1 MSEEKTIQ
9 LKVDE
14 AVNKEEEEEVEQEEV
29 EVEGNEEEEQKNEN
43 QEQNEGNENQ
53 GQNGGQN
60 KIELKQE
67 DDDEEEAADVEE
79 NNNNNNRIV
88 LQDAKKNKDEYY
100 LSNEIKVNVEWF
112 IDDNENVDILFCTNT
127 QQKLVLHWGVSNAN
141 SQGKWSHI
149 DSLCYPPLS
158 KDFDDFAIQTDF
170 SYLEGDNTQQ
180 KIRIKFPKD
189 DVSSLNFVFLERDSN
204 RWHNNGNKDYH
215 INLN

>member
-9 LKVDE
+9 LKVDEE
-14 AVNKEEEEEVEQEEV
+14 AVNKEEEEEVEQEEA
-29 EVEGNEEEEQKNEN
+29 EGNEEEERKNEN
-43 QEQNEGNENQ
+43 QEPNEGNENQ
-53 GQNGGQN
+53 D
-60 KIELKQE
+60 KMVLKQE
-67 DDDEEEAADVEE
+67 DDDEEEAVDVEG
-79 NNNNNNRIV
+79 NNNNRIV
-88 LQDAKKNKDEYY
+88 LPDAKKNKDEYY

-149 DSLCYPPLS
+149 DSECYPPLS

-204 RWHNNGNKDYH
+204 RWYNNGNNDYH

>member
-9 LKVDE
+9 LKVDDK
-14 AVNKEEEEEVEQEEV
+14 KEEEEEEGEQEEA
-29 EVEGNEEEEQKNEN
+29 EGKEEEEQKDEN

-53 GQNGGQN
+53 EQDDNQN

-79 NNNNNNRIV
+79 NNNNRIV

-127 QQKLVLHWGVSNAN
+127 QKKLVLHWGVSNAN

-149 DSLCYPPLS
+149 DSFCYPPLS

>member
-1 MSEEKTIQ
+1 MQEEMPIQ
-9 LKVDE
+9 LKVDEE
-14 AVNKEEEEEVEQEEV
+14 AVNKEEEEEVEQEEA
-29 EVEGNEEEEQKNEN
+29 EGNEEEERKNEGRERN
-43 QEQNEGNENQ
+43 GGDEGREQNKN
-53 GQNGGQN
+53 QN
-60 KIELKQE
+60 KIVLKQD
-67 DDDEEEAADVEE
+67 DDDEEEAADDEG
-79 NNNNNNRIV
+79 NNNNRIV
-88 LQDAKKNKDEYY
+88 LPDAKKNKAEYY

-127 QQKLVLHWGVSNAN
+127 QKKLILHWGVSNAN

-149 DSLCYPPLS
+149 DSECYPPLS

-204 RWHNNGNKDYH
+204 RWYNNENKDYH

>member
-9 LKVDE
+9 LKVDDKKE
-14 AVNKEEEEEVEQEEV
+14 EEEEEVEQEEA
-29 EVEGNEEEEQKNEN
+29 EGNEEEERKNEN
-43 QEQNEGNENQ
+43 QEPNEGNENQ

-60 KIELKQE
+60 KIELRQE
-67 DDDEEEAADVEE
+67 DDDEEEAVDVEE
-79 NNNNNNRIV
+79 NDNNRIV
-88 LQDAKKNKDEYY
+88 LPDAKKNKAEYY

-149 DSLCYPPLS
+149 DSECYPPSS

-204 RWHNNGNKDYH
+204 TWYNNGNKDYH

>member
-9 LKVDE
+9 LKVDEE
-14 AVNKEEEEEVEQEEV
+14 AVNKEEEEEVEQEEA
-29 EVEGNEEEEQKNEN
+29 EGNEEEEQKDEN

-53 GQNGGQN
+53 EQNENQN

-79 NNNNNNRIV
+79 NNNNSIV
-88 LQDAKKNKDEYY
+88 LQDVKKNKDEYY

-204 RWHNNGNKDYH
+204 RWYNNGKKDYH

>member
-9 LKVDE
+9 LKVDEE
-14 AVNKEEEEEVEQEEV
+14 AVNKEEEEEVEQEEA
-29 EVEGNEEEEQKNEN
+29 EGNEEEERKNENQEPNEGNEN
-43 QEQNEGNENQ
+43 QEQNKN
-53 GQNGGQN
+53 QN
-60 KIELKQE
+60 KMVLKQE
-67 DDDEEEAADVEE
+67 DDDEEEAVDVEG
-79 NNNNNNRIV
+79 NNNNRIV
-88 LQDAKKNKDEYY
+88 LPDAKKNKDEYY

-149 DSLCYPPLS
+149 DSECYPPSS

>member
-1 MSEEKTIQ
+1 MQEEMPIQ

-14 AVNKEEEEEVEQEEV
+14 EAVKKEEEEEEGEQEEA
-29 EVEGNEEEEQKNEN
+29 EGNEEEEQKDEN

-53 GQNGGQN
+53 EQKENQN

-79 NNNNNNRIV
+79 NNNNNRIV

-127 QQKLVLHWGVSNAN
+127 QKKLILHWGVSNAN

-149 DSLCYPPLS
+149 DSLCYPPSS

-189 DVSSLNFVFLERDSN
+189 DASSFNFVFLEKDSN
-204 RWHNNGNKDYH
+204 TWYNNGNKDYH

>member
-9 LKVDE
+9 LKVDEE
-14 AVNKEEEEEVEQEEV
+14 AVNKEEEEEVEQEEA
-29 EVEGNEEEEQKNEN
+29 EGNEEEEQKNEN
-43 QEQNEGNENQ
+43 QEKNEGNENQ

-60 KIELKQE
+60 KIE
-67 DDDEEEAADVEE
+67 DDDEEEAVDVEE
-79 NNNNNNRIV
+79 NDNNRIV
-88 LQDAKKNKDEYY
+88 LPDAKKNKAEYY

-127 QQKLVLHWGVSNAN
+127 QKKLVLHWGVSNAN

-149 DSLCYPPLS
+149 DSLNYPPS
-158 KDFDDFAIQTDF
+158 SRDFDDFAIQTDF

-204 RWHNNGNKDYH
+204 RWHNNGNNDYH

>member
-9 LKVDE
+9 LKVDDKKE
-14 AVNKEEEEEVEQEEV
+14 EEEEEVEQEEA
-29 EVEGNEEEEQKNEN
+29 EGNEEEERKNEN
-43 QEQNEGNENQ
+43 QEPNEGNENQ

-60 KIELKQE
+60 KIGQE
-67 DDDEEEAADVEE
+67 DDDEEEAVDVEE
-79 NNNNNNRIV
+79 NDNNRIV
-88 LQDAKKNKDEYY
+88 LPDAKKNKDEYY

-149 DSLCYPPLS
+149 DSECYPPLS

-204 RWHNNGNKDYH
+204 TWYNNGNKDYH

>member
-9 LKVDE
+9 LKVDDKKE
-14 AVNKEEEEEVEQEEV
+14 EEEEEVEQEEA
-29 EVEGNEEEEQKNEN
+29 EGNEEEERKNEN
-43 QEQNEGNENQ
+43 QEPNEGNENQ

-60 KIELKQE
+60 KIELRQV
-67 DDDEEEAADVEE
+67 DDDEEEAVDVEE
-79 NNNNNNRIV
+79 NDNNRIV
-88 LQDAKKNKDEYY
+88 LPDAKKNKAEYY

-112 IDDNENVDILFCTNT
+112 IDGNENVDILFCTNT
-127 QQKLVLHWGVSNAN
+127 QKKLVLHWGVSNAN

-149 DSLCYPPLS
+149 DSECYPPSS

-204 RWHNNGNKDYH
+204 TWYNNGNKDYH

>member
-14 AVNKEEEEEVEQEEV
+14 VAVKKEEEEEEVEQEEA
-29 EVEGNEEEEQKNEN
+29 EGNEEEEQKDEN

-53 GQNGGQN
+53 EQNENQN

-79 NNNNNNRIV
+79 NNNNRIV

-149 DSLCYPPLS
+149 DSLNYPPS
-158 KDFDDFAIQTDF
+158 SRDFDDFAIQTDF

>member
-9 LKVDE
+9 LKVDDKKE
-14 AVNKEEEEEVEQEEV
+14 EEEEEVEQEEA
-29 EVEGNEEEEQKNEN
+29 EGNEEEERKNENQEPNEGNEN
-43 QEQNEGNENQ
+43 QEQNKN
-53 GQNGGQN
+53 QN
-60 KIELKQE
+60 KI
-67 DDDEEEAADVEE
+67 DDEEEAADYEE
-79 NNNNNNRIV
+79 NNNNNRIV
-88 LQDAKKNKDEYY
+88 LPDAKKNKHEYY

-149 DSLCYPPLS
+149 DSLCYPPSS
-158 KDFDDFAIQTDF
+158 KNFDDFAIQTDF

-204 RWHNNGNKDYH
+204 TWYNNGNKDYH

>member
-9 LKVDE
+9 LKVDDKKE
-14 AVNKEEEEEVEQEEV
+14 EEEEEVEQEEA
-29 EVEGNEEEEQKNEN
+29 EGNEEEERKNENQEPNEGNEN
-43 QEQNEGNENQ
+43 QEQNKN
-53 GQNGGQN
+53 QN
-60 KIELKQE
+60 KMVLKQE
-67 DDDEEEAADVEE
+67 DDDEEEAVDVEG
-79 NNNNNNRIV
+79 NNNNRTV
-88 LQDAKKNKDEYY
+88 SQDAKKNKAEYY

-149 DSLCYPPLS
+149 DSFCYPPSS

-170 SYLEGDNTQQ
+170 SYLQGDNTQQ
-180 KIRIKFPKD
+180 KIHIKFPKD

-204 RWHNNGNKDYH
+204 TWYNNGNKDYH

>member
-9 LKVDE
+9 LKVDDKKE
-14 AVNKEEEEEVEQEEV
+14 EEEEEVEQEEA
-29 EVEGNEEEEQKNEN
+29 EGNEEEERKNENQEPNEGNEN
-43 QEQNEGNENQ
+43 QEQNKN
-53 GQNGGQN
+53 QN
-60 KIELKQE
+60 KI
-67 DDDEEEAADVEE
+67 DDDEEEAADYEE
-79 NNNNNNRIV
+79 NNNNRIV
-88 LQDAKKNKDEYY
+88 LPDAKKNKDEYY

-149 DSLCYPPLS
+149 DSLNYPPS
-158 KDFDDFAIQTDF
+158 SRDFDDFAIQTDF

-204 RWHNNGNKDYH
+204 TWYNNGNKDYH

>member
-9 LKVDE
+9 LKVDDK
-14 AVNKEEEEEVEQEEV
+14 KEEEGEEVEQEEA
-29 EVEGNEEEEQKNEN
+29 EGNEEEERKNENQEPNEGNEN
-43 QEQNEGNENQ
+43 QEQNKN
-53 GQNGGQN
+53 QN
-60 KIELKQE
+60 KIE
-67 DDDEEEAADVEE
+67 DDDEEEAADYEE
-79 NNNNNNRIV
+79 NNNNNRIV
-88 LQDAKKNKDEYY
+88 LPDAKKNKAEYY

-149 DSLCYPPLS
+149 DSFCYPPSS

-170 SYLEGDNTQQ
+170 SYLQGDNTQQ

-204 RWHNNGNKDYH
+204 RWFNNGNKDYH

>member
-9 LKVDE
+9 LKVDEE
-14 AVNKEEEEEVEQEEV
+14 AVNKEEEEEVEQEEA
-29 EVEGNEEEEQKNEN
+29 EGNEEEERKNENQEPNEGNEN
-43 QEQNEGNENQ
+43 QEQNKN
-53 GQNGGQN
+53 QN
-60 KIELKQE
+60 KMVLKQE
-67 DDDEEEAADVEE
+67 DDDEEEAVDVEG
-79 NNNNNNRIV
+79 NNNNRIV
-88 LQDAKKNKDEYY
+88 LPDAKKNKDEYY

-149 DSLCYPPLS
+149 DSFCYPPLS

-204 RWHNNGNKDYH
+204 TWYNNGNKDYH

>member
-9 LKVDE
+9 LKVDDKKE
-14 AVNKEEEEEVEQEEV
+14 EEEEEVEQEEA
-29 EVEGNEEEEQKNEN
+29 EGNEEEEQKNKN
-43 QEQNEGNENQ
+43 QGQNEGNENQ

-60 KIELKQE
+60 KIGQE
-67 DDDEEEAADVEE
+67 DDDEEEAVDVEE
-79 NNNNNNRIV
+79 NDNNRIV
-88 LQDAKKNKDEYY
+88 LPDAKKNKAEYY

-127 QQKLVLHWGVSNAN
+127 QKKLVLHWGVSNAN

-149 DSLCYPPLS
+149 DSLSYPPLS

-204 RWHNNGNKDYH
+204 RWYNKGNKDYH

>member
-9 LKVDE
+9 LKVDAE
-14 AVNKEEEEEVEQEEV
+14 AVNKEEEEEVEQEEA
-29 EVEGNEEEEQKNEN
+29 EGNEEEERKNEN
-43 QEQNEGNENQ
+43 QEPNEGNENQ

-60 KIELKQE
+60 KIELRQV
-67 DDDEEEAADVEE
+67 DDDEEEAVDVEE
-79 NNNNNNRIV
+79 NDNNRIV
-88 LQDAKKNKDEYY
+88 LPDAKKNKAEYY

-112 IDDNENVDILFCTNT
+112 IDGNENVDILFCTNT
-127 QQKLVLHWGVSNAN
+127 QKKLVLHWGVSNAN

-149 DSLCYPPLS
+149 DSECYPPSS

-204 RWHNNGNKDYH
+204 TWYNNGNKDYH

>member
-9 LKVDE
+9 LKVDEE
-14 AVNKEEEEEVEQEEV
+14 AVNKEEEEEVEQEEA
-29 EVEGNEEEEQKNEN
+29 EGNEEEERKNEN
-43 QEQNEGNENQ
+43 RGPNGGDGNRGRNE
-53 GQNGGQN
+53 GQN
-60 KIELKQE
+60 KIELKKE
-67 DDDEEEAADVEE
+67 DDDEEEAADYEE
-79 NNNNNNRIV
+79 NNNNNRIV
-88 LQDAKKNKDEYY
+88 LPDAKKNKDEYY

-149 DSLCYPPLS
+149 DSFCYPPLS

>member
-1 MSEEKTIQ
+1 MQEEMPIQ

-14 AVNKEEEEEVEQEEV
+14 EAVKKEEEEEEGEQEEA
-29 EVEGNEEEEQKNEN
+29 EGKEEEEQKDEN

-53 GQNGGQN
+53 EQDDNQN

-79 NNNNNNRIV
+79 NNNNRIV

-127 QQKLVLHWGVSNAN
+127 QKKLVLHWGVSNAN

-149 DSLCYPPLS
+149 DSECYPPSS
-158 KDFDDFAIQTDF
+158 KDFDDFAIQTEF

-204 RWHNNGNKDYH
+204 RWYNNGNKDYH

>member
-9 LKVDE
+9 LKVDDKKE
-14 AVNKEEEEEVEQEEV
+14 EEEEEVEQEEA
-29 EVEGNEEEEQKNEN
+29 EGNEEEERKNENQEPNEGNEN
-43 QEQNEGNENQ
+43 QEQNKN
-53 GQNGGQN
+53 QN
-60 KIELKQE
+60 KIE
-67 DDDEEEAADVEE
+67 DDDEEEAVDVEE
-79 NNNNNNRIV
+79 NNNNRIV
-88 LQDAKKNKDEYY
+88 LPDAKKNKYEYY

-149 DSLCYPPLS
+149 DSFCYPPSS

-170 SYLEGDNTQQ
+170 SYLQGDNTQQ
-180 KIRIKFPKD
+180 KIHIKFPKD

>member
-9 LKVDE
+9 LKVDDKKE
-14 AVNKEEEEEVEQEEV
+14 EEEEEVEQEEA
-29 EVEGNEEEEQKNEN
+29 EGNEEEERKNEN
-43 QEQNEGNENQ
+43 QEQNKGNENQ
-53 GQNGGQN
+53 GQNESQN
-60 KIELKQE
+60 KIELRQD
-67 DDDEEEAADVEE
+67 DDDEEEAADDEE
-79 NNNNNNRIV
+79 NNNNNRIV
-88 LQDAKKNKDEYY
+88 LPDAKKNKAEYY

-149 DSLCYPPLS
+149 DSFCYPPSS

-170 SYLEGDNTQQ
+170 SYLQGDNTQQ
-180 KIRIKFPKD
+180 KIHIKFPKD

-204 RWHNNGNKDYH
+204 TWYNNGNKDYH

>member
-60 KIELKQE
+60 KIELRQD

-79 NNNNNNRIV
+79 NNNNNRIV
-88 LQDAKKNKDEYY
+88 LQEKNKDEYY

-204 RWHNNGNKDYH
+204 RWYNNGNNDYH

>member
-14 AVNKEEEEEVEQEEV
+14 EAVKKEEEEEEVEQEEA
-29 EVEGNEEEEQKNEN
+29 EGNEEEERKNEN
-43 QEQNEGNENQ
+43 QEPNEGNKNQ
-53 GQNGGQN
+53 VQN
-60 KIELKQE
+60 KNQNKMVLKQE

-79 NNNNNNRIV
+79 NNNNRIV

-112 IDDNENVDILFCTNT
+112 IDGNENVDILFCTNT
-127 QQKLVLHWGVSNAN
+127 QKKLVLHWGVSNAN

-204 RWHNNGNKDYH
+204 RWYNNGYKDYH

>member
-9 LKVDE
+9 LKVDDKKE
-14 AVNKEEEEEVEQEEV
+14 EEEEEVEQEEA
-29 EVEGNEEEEQKNEN
+29 EGNEEEERKNEN
-43 QEQNEGNENQ
+43 QEPNEGNENQ

-60 KIELKQE
+60 KIELRQV
-67 DDDEEEAADVEE
+67 DDDEEEAVDVEE
-79 NNNNNNRIV
+79 NDNNRIV
-88 LQDAKKNKDEYY
+88 LPDAKKNKAEYY

-112 IDDNENVDILFCTNT
+112 IDGNENVDILFCTNT
-127 QQKLVLHWGVSNAN
+127 QKKLVLHWGVSNAN

-149 DSLCYPPLS
+149 DSECYPPSS

-204 RWHNNGNKDYH
+204 RWYNNGNNDYH

>member
-9 LKVDE
+9 LKVDEE
-14 AVNKEEEEEVEQEEV
+14 AVNKEEEEEVEQEEA
-29 EVEGNEEEEQKNEN
+29 EGNEEEERKNEN
-43 QEQNEGNENQ
+43 QEPNEGNENQ

-60 KIELKQE
+60 KIELRQE
-67 DDDEEEAADVEE
+67 DDDEEEAVDVEE
-79 NNNNNNRIV
+79 NDNNRIV
-88 LQDAKKNKDEYY
+88 LPDAKKNKAEYY
-100 LSNEIKVNVEWF
+100 LSNEIKVNVEWV

-127 QQKLVLHWGVSNAN
+127 QKKLVLHWGVSNAN

-149 DSLCYPPLS
+149 DSLYPPLS

-204 RWHNNGNKDYH
+204 TWYNNGNKDYH

>member
-1 MSEEKTIQ
+1 MQ
-9 LKVDE
+9 H
-14 AVNKEEEEEVEQEEV
+14 
-29 EVEGNEEEEQKNEN
+29 VEGCQAGTR
-43 QEQNEGNENQ
+43 QGNGSRER
-53 GQNGGQN
+53 NGSQS
-60 KIELKQE
+60 EMVLEQE
-67 DDDEEEAADVEE
+67 DDDEEEAVDVEG
-79 NNNNNNRIV
+79 NNNNRIV
-88 LQDAKKNKDEYY
+88 LPDAKKNKDEYY

-149 DSLCYPPLS
+149 DSFCYPPLS

-204 RWHNNGNKDYH
+204 TWYNNGNKDYH

>member
-9 LKVDE
+9 LKVDDKKE
-14 AVNKEEEEEVEQEEV
+14 EEEEEVEQEEA
-29 EVEGNEEEEQKNEN
+29 EGNEEEERKNEN
-43 QEQNEGNENQ
+43 QEPNEGNENQ

-60 KIELKQE
+60 KIELRQV
-67 DDDEEEAADVEE
+67 DDDEEEAVDVEE
-79 NNNNNNRIV
+79 NDNNRIV
-88 LQDAKKNKDEYY
+88 LPDAKKNKAEYY

-149 DSLCYPPLS
+149 DSECYPPSS

-204 RWHNNGNKDYH
+204 RWYNNGNKDYH

>member
-9 LKVDE
+9 LKVDEE
-14 AVNKEEEEEVEQEEV
+14 AVNKEEEEEVEQEEA
-29 EVEGNEEEEQKNEN
+29 EGNEEEERKNENQEPNEGNEN
-43 QEQNEGNENQ
+43 QEQNKN
-53 GQNGGQN
+53 QN
-60 KIELKQE
+60 KIE
-67 DDDEEEAADVEE
+67 DDDEEEAVDVEE
-79 NNNNNNRIV
+79 NNNNRIV
-88 LQDAKKNKDEYY
+88 LPDAKKNKAEYY

-149 DSLCYPPLS
+149 DSFCYPPSS

-170 SYLEGDNTQQ
+170 SYLQGDNTQQ

-204 RWHNNGNKDYH
+204 TWYNNGNKDYH

>member
-9 LKVDE
+9 LKVDDKKE
-14 AVNKEEEEEVEQEEV
+14 EEEEEVEQEEA
-29 EVEGNEEEEQKNEN
+29 EGNEEEERKNEN
-43 QEQNEGNENQ
+43 QEPNEGNENQ

-60 KIELKQE
+60 KIELRQE
-67 DDDEEEAADVEE
+67 DDDEEEAVDVEE
-79 NNNNNNRIV
+79 NNNNRIV
-88 LQDAKKNKDEYY
+88 LPDAKKNKDEYY

-149 DSLCYPPLS
+149 DSVCYPPLS

-204 RWHNNGNKDYH
+204 TWYNNGNKDYH

>member
-9 LKVDE
+9 LKVDDKKE
-14 AVNKEEEEEVEQEEV
+14 EEEEEVEQEEA
-29 EVEGNEEEEQKNEN
+29 EGNEEEERKNENQEPNEGNEN
-43 QEQNEGNENQ
+43 QEQNKN
-53 GQNGGQN
+53 QN
-60 KIELKQE
+60 KI
-67 DDDEEEAADVEE
+67 DDEEEAADYEE
-79 NNNNNNRIV
+79 NNNNNRIV
-88 LQDAKKNKDEYY
+88 LPDAKKNKAEYY

-149 DSLCYPPLS
+149 DSECYPPSS

-204 RWHNNGNKDYH
+204 TWYNNGNKDYH

>member
-9 LKVDE
+9 LKVDEE
-14 AVNKEEEEEVEQEEV
+14 AVNKEEEEEVEQEEA
-29 EVEGNEEEEQKNEN
+29 EGNEEEERKNEN
-43 QEQNEGNENQ
+43 QEPNEGNENQ
-53 GQNGGQN
+53 VQN
-60 KIELKQE
+60 KNQNKMVLKQE
-67 DDDEEEAADVEE
+67 DDDEEEAVDVEE
-79 NNNNNNRIV
+79 NDNNRIV
-88 LQDAKKNKDEYY
+88 LPDTKKNKAEYY

-158 KDFDDFAIQTDF
+158 KDFDDFAIHTDF

-204 RWHNNGNKDYH
+204 RWHNNGNNDYH

>member
-9 LKVDE
+9 LKVDEE
-14 AVNKEEEEEVEQEEV
+14 AVNKEEEEEVEQEEA
-29 EVEGNEEEEQKNEN
+29 EGNEEEERKNEN
-43 QEQNEGNENQ
+43 QEPNEGNENQ

-60 KIELKQE
+60 KIELRQV
-67 DDDEEEAADVEE
+67 DDDEEEAVDVEE
-79 NNNNNNRIV
+79 NDNNRIV
-88 LQDAKKNKDEYY
+88 LPDAKKNKAEYY

-149 DSLCYPPLS
+149 DSFCYPPLS

-204 RWHNNGNKDYH
+204 RWFNNGNKDYH

>member
-14 AVNKEEEEEVEQEEV
+14 EAVKKEEEEEEVEQEEA
-29 EVEGNEEEEQKNEN
+29 EGNEEEEQKDEN

-53 GQNGGQN
+53 EQNDNQN

-79 NNNNNNRIV
+79 NNNNRIV

-127 QQKLVLHWGVSNAN
+127 QKKLILHWGVSNAN

-149 DSLCYPPLS
+149 DSLCYPPSS

-204 RWHNNGNKDYH
+204 RWYNNENKDYH

>member
-1 MSEEKTIQ
+1 MQEEMPIQ

-14 AVNKEEEEEVEQEEV
+14 EAVKKEEEEEEGEQEEA
-29 EVEGNEEEEQKNEN
+29 EGKEEEEQKDEN

-53 GQNGGQN
+53 EQDDNQN

-79 NNNNNNRIV
+79 NNNNRIV

-149 DSLCYPPLS
+149 DSFCYPPLS

-204 RWHNNGNKDYH
+204 RWHNNGNNDYH